1 MIIDS
6 DPAVAVVQL
15 NDALEDI
22 EKELGINPSGVYAD
36 TRVRLDIL
44 EARINNPLAPAPNVE
59 NPFFIGNDGI
69 TISTGLGSPTEDRLD
84 GSLYLRQ
91 DGLINEGLYA
101 RRGGDWEL
109 INTDP
114 WIADGDLDGTYL
126 SQTVVGIQNRPVSST
141 APEDGYSIAWN
152 DSLSTWEPQ
161 SVFTADNDLSGD
173 KLSQT
178 VVGIQNR
185 PVSSGLPLNNDVLI
199 WNNTQWEPQPS
210 PIVFDGNNLRANKS
224 DTTIDNSKYGIINL
238 GNDSSALDGY
248 LTITGGYQNTSNY
261 HFSFIGGG
269 ASNNISAPASYD
281 ENDGYNIIV
290 GGAQNTLSEQSFSNI
305 LGGSSNTIQST
316 PTNLCSLNNIIG
328 GIDNTIENSYCSSI
342 LSSQSSDI
350 TGSYSSI
357 INGNNNSISSDH
369 SSIVSGYNN
378 SILSGGTKN
387 VIVSGNDSTID
398 GSNNSSIVNGSN
410 NSINLSSNSVIVSGT
425 NNSITSNL
433 SSILN
438 ASVGL
443 INSDNSTIISGSTQ
457 SLNVGSDNSIIL
469 SGNNNQSN
477 SPFSILGGAY
487 NTISGTSEM
496 SFVYGDNN
504 TLNSVEY
511 SKVFGHHNNISGE
524 SSLIFGSNTYLKGS
538 FSYGFGSYNNIG
550 SVSNTV
556 NHSLTHGLYAKS
568 NYSGQYVH
576 SFGSL
581 SDSPGKSQYSRVIL
595 DGAGSAGSQFS
606 LSSLGTYLVL
616 EDGKSYD
623 INIRVLIVN
632 TNGTPTCARYI
643 YDILVHQ
650 ESGSL
655 VIDNFNE
662 TLLNP
667 NNTGWTVTI
676 NSASNQINVIID
688 SSGSL
693 DRRAVATVEWRELS
707 RN

>member
-91 DGLINEGLYA
+91 DGYVNEGLYA
-101 RRGGDWEL
+101 RRDGYWEL

-114 WIADGDLDGTYL
+114 WVADGDLSGTYL

-161 SVFTADNDLSGD
+161 SIFTADNDLSGN
-173 KLSQT
+173 KISQT

-185 PVSSGLPLNNDVLI
+185 PVSADLPSNNDILI
-199 WNNTQWEPQPS
+199 WNNTQWEPQPN
-210 PIVFDGNNLRANKS
+210 PIIFDGNNLRANKS

-248 LTITGGYQNTSNY
+248 ITITGGYQNTSNY
-261 HFSFIGGG
+261 QFSFIGGG
-269 ASNNISAPASYD
+269 ASNNINAPASYD
-281 ENDGYNIIV
+281 ENDGYNLIV
-290 GGAQNTLSEQSFSNI
+290 AGSQNTVSSQSFSNI
-305 LGGSSNTIQST
+305 LGGSSNTIEST
-316 PTNLCSLNNIIG
+316 PTNLCSFNNIIG
-328 GIDNTIENSYCSSI
+328 GLSNTIENSYCSSI
-342 LSSQSSDI
+342 FSSESSDI

-357 INGNNNSISSDH
+357 FNGNNNTINSDN
-369 SSIVSGYNN
+369 SSIISGYNN
-378 SILSGGTKN
+378 SIISGGTKN
-387 VIVSGNDSTID
+387 IIASGNDSTID
-398 GSNNSSIVNGSN
+398 GCSSCSIINGSN
-410 NSINLSSNSVIVSGT
+410 HSISSSSSSIIISGT
-425 NNSITSNL
+425 NNTVSSSS

-438 ASVGL
+438 
-443 INSDNSTIISGSTQ
+443 GS
-457 SLNVGSDNSIIL
+457 SNNLELGSDDSIIL
-469 SGNNNQSN
+469 GGNNNQSN
-477 SPFSILGGAY
+477 SPFTILSGSY

-496 SFVYGDNN
+496 SSVHGNNN
-504 TLNSVEY
+504 TLSSVEY
-511 SKVFGHHNNISGE
+511 SKVFGHHNTISGE
-524 SSLIFGSNTYLKGS
+524 SSLVFGSNSYLKGS
-538 FSYGFGSYNNIG
+538 FSYNFGSYNNIG

-556 NHSLTHGLYAKS
+556 NHSLIHGLYAKS

-581 SDSPGKSQYSRVIL
+581 SDSPGKSQYSRIIL
-595 DGAGSAGSQFS
+595 DGEGVAGSQFS
-606 LSSLGTYLVL
+606 LSNLGSTLSL

-623 INIRVLIVN
+623 INIRLLVVN
-632 TNGTPTCARYI
+632 TNGSPTCARYI
-643 YDILVHQ
+643 YDILAHQ

-667 NNTGWTVTI
+667 NNTGWSVTI

-693 DRRAVATVEWRELS
+693 DRRAIATVEWRELS